1 MIRRRE
7 FITLL
12 GGAAAWPVAA
22 RAQQAAVPVI
32 GFLGDGSLETR
43 RDYLATFLR
52 GLAETGYVEGRN
64 VTIEYRW
71 AEDRSDRLPD
81 LIADLVRRQVAVLV
95 PTNTASAIAAKAA
108 TATIPIVFFLGSD
121 PVQIGLVG
129 SLNRPV
135 GNITGVTGLSG
146 ELAAKRFELL
156 REVVP
161 AATLIA
167 YLIKPDNPFADS
179 ESRVVQAAA
188 GAFGLR
194 LLTLTASNPYEIESA
209 FESLPQRQAGALLVS
224 ADQFFDA
231 SQRDQI
237 VALAARDRIPTMFGR
252 REAAAAGGLISY
264 GPNFADAY
272 RQVGVLTGRIL
283 KGEKPAD
290 LPVQQATRVW
300 LTINLKTAKALGITF
315 PITLLGRADEVIE

>member
-1 MIRRRE
+1 MKRRE
-7 FITLL
+7 FLTLL
-12 GGAAAWPVAA
+12 GGAAAWPLAA
-22 RAQQAAVPVI
+22 RAQQPALPVI

-43 RDYLATFLR
+43 RDYLAMFLK
-52 GLAETGYVEGRN
+52 GLAETGYVEGRS

-71 AEDRSDRLPD
+71 AEDSSDRLPG
-81 LIADLVRRQVAVLV
+81 LVADLVRRQVAVLA

-108 TATIPIVFFLGSD
+108 TATIPIVFLHGSD
-121 PVQIGLVG
+121 PVQIGLVS
-129 SLNRPV
+129 SLNRPG
-135 GNITGVTGLSG
+135 GNITGVTVLAG
-146 ELAAKRFELL
+146 ELGAKRLELL

-179 ESRVVQAAA
+179 ESRVVQVAARA
-188 GAFGLR
+188 LGVR
-194 LLTLTASNPYEIESA
+194 LLTLNASNPYEIESA
-209 FESLPQRQAGALLVS
+209 FESLTQRQASALLVS

-237 VALAARDRIPTMFGR
+237 AALAARHRIPTMFGR

-264 GPNFADAY
+264 GTDFGDAY

-290 LPVQQATRVW
+290 LPVQQVTKVELA
-300 LTINLKTAKALGITF
+300 INMKTAKSLGLTF
-315 PITLLGRADEVIE
+315 PLPLLGRADEVIE

>member
-1 MIRRRE
+1 MIGRRE

-12 GGAAAWPVAA
+12 GGAATWPVAA
-22 RAQQAAVPVI
+22 RAQQPAMPVI

-237 VALAARDRIPTMFGR
+237 VALAARNRIPTMFGR

-264 GPNFADAY
+264 GPDFADAY

>member
-1 MIRRRE
+1 MIGRRE

-12 GGAAAWPVAA
+12 GGAATWPVAA
-22 RAQQAAVPVI
+22 RAQQPAMPVI